1 MTGSLDATVE
11 EAVAHGQ
18 VESPW
23 RAGGPQAQARRKRLL
38 LAVLAL
44 FAVVGAFFGF
54 PTGREV
60 VVGWVLLLLFA
71 ACAGDVRLW
80 RRVVLRD
87 WLPLIAVLFAYDL
100 LRGFANEIGGRLF
113 DLPVWRSS
121 MFVESKTARAHL
133 TELVTADRALFGGVV
148 PTEWL
153 QERLYDAQ
161 QVHWYDV
168 VAVVVY
174 FSHFLVSL
182 ALAVVLWAT
191 AYSLFRRYL
200 ASLVTLTLV
209 TLATYVLYPAAPPWM
224 ASLNGELTPGI
235 ARVAPETL
243 RAIGG
248 HTVNSAIERGE
259 AYSNPVAAIP
269 SLHAAVPML
278 LLLFCWPVISR
289 RWRAALIAY
298 SAVMALTLVYGGEHY
313 VIDVLIGWLYAAV
326 AVYGVRF
333 VLSRRRRRQEGA
345 PPDRPPGAAR
355 SRTAP

>member
-1 MTGSLDATVE
+1 MTGTLKPSVE

-23 RAGGPQAQARRKRLL
+23 RAGGEEARARRWRLL
-38 LAVLAL
+38 IGVLAV
-44 FAVVGAFFGF
+44 FAVVSAFFGF

-80 RRVVLRD
+80 RRVVVRD

-100 LRGFANEIGGRLF
+100 LRGFANEVGGRLF

-121 MFVESKTARAHL
+121 MFVETKTARAHL
-133 TELVTADRALFGGVV
+133 TEPIEMDRALFGGTV

-153 QERLYDAQ
+153 QQRMYDAGE
-161 QVHWYDV
+161 VHWYDV
-168 VAVVVY
+168 VAFVVY

-182 ALAVVLWAT
+182 ALAVALWAT

-200 ASLVTLTLV
+200 ASLVALTVVTLV
-209 TLATYVLYPAAPPWM
+209 TYTLYPAAPPWM
-224 ASLNGELTPGI
+224 ASLNGELAPGI
-235 ARVAPETL
+235 ARIAPETL
-243 RAIGG
+243 RAVGG

-269 SLHAAVPML
+269 SLHAAIPMM
-278 LLLFCWPVISR
+278 LLLFCWPVVG
-289 RWRAALIAY
+289 RWLRAALVSY
-298 SAVMALTLVYGGEHY
+298 SAVMAWTLVYGGEHY
-313 VIDVLIGWLYAAV
+313 VVDVLIGWLYAAA
-326 AVYGVRF
+326 AVYGVRL
-333 VLSRRRRRQEGA
+333 VVSRREARR
-345 PPDRPPGAAR
+345 DRPPGAAR